1 MIATKLLL
9 GISTTLLTARM
20 KQSVIAAVGVT
31 FSITMFIAL
40 TGFMNGLN
48 GMLDGLILNRTP
60 HVRLYNEIKPVEV
73 QPLERA
79 GGDAHT
85 FISSIK
91 PKEGM
96 ERIRNAGAIIAS
108 LRQDPRVLGIA
119 PKVVAQAFFN
129 VGTTELPAAV
139 NGIEPFEEERLFRF
153 TDYLV
158 EGRLADLQG
167 QNAIVIGKTLADL
180 MLVQVGDNVQLTTAR
195 GERFLLKI
203 VGFYQSGLADLD
215 RSLAYT
221 SVRTAQRLL
230 GEPAGYITDIQVK
243 LHDLAIAPAL
253 AKEFHLRFGVD
264 AIDIQ
269 QANAQFETGTNV
281 RNIISYAVSVTLLI
295 VAGFGIYNILNM
307 MIYEKLD
314 SIAILK
320 ATGFASRDVKRIFIS
335 LSLIIGVCGG
345 VVGLVGG
352 FVLSHLI
359 AQIPFET
366 AALPTVKTFP
376 VLFAVRFYVIGI
388 IFALIT
394 TYIAG
399 LFPARKAAK
408 VDPVQIIRG
417 K

>member
-1 MIATKLLL
+1 MDTRLLL
-9 GISTTLLTARM
+9 GISTTMLLARL
-20 KQSVIAAVGVT
+20 KQSIVAAVGVT
-31 FSITMFIAL
+31 FSITMFISL
-40 TGFMNGLN
+40 TAFMNGLN

-60 HVRLYNEIKPVEV
+60 HVRMYNEIEPLEV
-73 QPLERA
+73 QPLDRLNVE
-79 GGDAHT
+79 GHT

-91 PKEGM
+91 PKAGM
-96 ERIRNAGAIIAS
+96 ERIRNAQAIMSS
-108 LRQDPRVLGIA
+108 LREDPRVLGIA

-129 VGTTELPAAV
+129 VGITQLPAAV

-158 EGRLADLQG
+158 QGELADLQG
-167 QNAIVIGKTLADL
+167 QNAVVLGKTLADL
-180 MLVQVGDNVQLTTAR
+180 MLVQVGDNVQLATAR
-195 GERFLLKI
+195 GERLLLKV

-215 RSLAYT
+215 RSLCYT

-230 GEPAGYITDIQVK
+230 GEPSNYITDIQVK
-243 LHDLAIAPAL
+243 LNDLALAPVL
-253 AKEFHLRFGVD
+253 AREFEQRFAVD

-269 QANAQFETGTNV
+269 QANAQFDTGTNV
-281 RNIISYAVSVTLLI
+281 RNMISYAVSITLLV

-320 ATGFASRDVKRIFIS
+320 ATGFASGDVKRIFIF

-345 VVGLVGG
+345 VVGLLGG
-352 FVLSHLI
+352 FVFTHLI
-359 AQIPFET
+359 SLVPFET
-366 AALPTVKTFP
+366 EALPTIKTFP
-376 VLFAVRFYVIGI
+376 VLIAGRFYVIGI
-388 IFALIT
+388 IFSLVT

-399 LFPARKAAK
+399 LFPARKAAS